1 MKNII
6 EKMRS
11 VTIVLMT
18 IITVIVLI
26 DMIIKYVNG

>member
-6 EKMRS
+6 DKIKNIGS
-11 VTIVLMT
+11 VLMT
-18 IITVIVLI
+18 IIAVIVLI